1 MKPLR
6 LIRLRELFVQELSDI
21 IHNKVRDPR
30 LGFVTVTD
38 VDISVDLAHAKV
50 FVSVLEGGDVPQKTL
65 EGLQSASRF
74 IRGELMKRIK
84 TLRTFPDLTFHL
96 DDSLRRGTE
105 VIEILN
111 KIHQDEE
118 PEESDKDNT

>member
-118 PEESDKDNT
+118 SEESDKDNT

>member
-6 LIRLRELFVQELSDI
+6 LIRLRELFIQELSDI

-50 FVSVLEGGDVPQKTL
+50 FVSVLEGGEVPQKTL

-96 DDSLRRGTE
+96 DDSLRRGAK

-111 KIHQDEE
+111 KIQQDEE
-118 PEESDKDNT
+118 PEESDKDNP

>member
-6 LIRLRELFVQELSDI
+6 LIRLRELFIQELSDI

-84 TLRTFPDLTFHL
+84 TLRTFPELTFHL
-96 DDSLRRGTE
+96 DDSLRRGAK

-111 KIHQDEE
+111 KIQQDEE
-118 PEESDKDNT
+118 PEESDKDNP